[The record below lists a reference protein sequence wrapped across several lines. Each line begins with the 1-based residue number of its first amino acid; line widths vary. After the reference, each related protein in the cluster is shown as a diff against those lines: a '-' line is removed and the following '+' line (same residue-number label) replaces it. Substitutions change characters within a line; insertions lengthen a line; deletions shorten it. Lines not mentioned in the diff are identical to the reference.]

1 MNQPLYSPPPPEP
14 KARNKFKRGAGIG
27 AAIFTML
34 IATPLL
40 VFFLKAAGAVIGIG
54 FVIYFCAMD
63 KKIHWAWRLLAA
75 LVMVGIISSQY
86 QYLTKR

>member
-1 MNQPLYSPPPPEP
+1 MREPFYPPPPEP
-14 KARNKFKRGAGIG
+14 RARNRFKKGAGIG

-40 VFFLKAAGAVIGIG
+40 VVFLKAAGAVIGIG
-54 FVIYFCAMD
+54 FVIYFCVMD
-63 KKIHWAWRLLAA
+63 KKIHWAWRLVVA
-75 LVMVGIISSQY
+75 LVLVGIISSQY